1 MRIPTLAL
9 TALAFVGTATAA
21 TLALQAVDN
30 TRFPDL
36 FGERQ
41 KQLAAAKVDIATA
54 IATAEKASGGKAY
67 SAALAADGETARW
80 DVVAFAGDVEHKVR
94 INAATGAVDADVVT
108 PKAVLPGAAPVGEP
122 QKSASGLVWYDLAV
136 GQGPQ
141 PAGPQNEVSVHYTGW
156 TLDGRKF
163 DSSVDRGSPATFP
176 LGRVIA
182 GWTEGVGTMRV
193 GGKRKL
199 VIPARLAY
207 GANPPFG
214 SGIPANAPLVFD
226 VELLQIVK

>member
-94 INAATGAVDADVVT
+94 VNAMSGAVDADVAT
-108 PKAVLPGAAPVGEP
+108 PPYVLPGAPIVGAP
-122 QKSASGLVWYDLAV
+122 QKSASGLVWYDLVV
-136 GQGPQ
+136 GSGPT
-141 PAGPQNEVSVHYTGW
+141 PAGPTSEVSVHYTGW
-156 TLDGRKF
+156 LLDGRKF
-163 DSSVDRGSPATFP
+163 DSSVDRGQPAKFP
-176 LGRVIA
+176 LNGVIA

-199 VIPARLAY
+199 VIPSRLGY
-207 GANPPFG
+207 GANPRG
-214 SGIPANAPLVFD
+214 GVIPPNAPLVFD